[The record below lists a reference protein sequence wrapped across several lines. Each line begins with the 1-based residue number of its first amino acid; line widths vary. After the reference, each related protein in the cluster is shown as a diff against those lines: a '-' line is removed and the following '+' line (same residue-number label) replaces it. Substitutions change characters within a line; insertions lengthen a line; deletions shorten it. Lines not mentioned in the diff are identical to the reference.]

1 MSVLQRLEPPNL
13 DNLRFQ
19 RDLVDEA
26 RKRIIQYCPEWTDY
40 NLSDPG
46 ITLIELFAWMTEAI
60 IYRLNQVPQKNY
72 IEFLRMLDV
81 QLHPACAAQTELTF
95 YLSAPFPL
103 RPNEPELTPEAK
115 VEKGLRVSY
124 SVGGSSE
131 EIIFTTDEELRID
144 PPLLEQIR
152 TDVAFTQN
160 HYEPG
165 VARQFDAFHNV
176 PRLGDAFY
184 LGFAND
190 ISGNVLRLHFSCQRE
205 ASGIVRAMPPLRWSC
220 YMGKDANDAED
231 WQPITLG
238 TGDERDTT
246 GGFRNEEGHLTLY
259 LPLDMPDLPLRG
271 IGPETLTLPAR
282 TSSTPPPHQRE
293 GAYWLRCQYVQD
305 PDKPEVRYTE
315 TPVIR
320 RVRAEVLGSTVRATN
335 AVFVTDEEVGV
346 SSGDPGQ
353 TFKLKQERILDLIGD
368 EQVQVEERH
377 NGELTFKEWQRV
389 HTFCESERHD
399 RHYMLDTDRG
409 EIIFGPAI
417 RQVDGTVRQYGCVP
431 GVGRHVR

>member
-1 MSVLQRLEPPNL
+1 
-13 DNLRFQ
+13 
-19 RDLVDEA
+19 
-26 RKRIIQYCPEWTDY
+26 
-40 NLSDPG
+40 
-46 ITLIELFAWMTEAI
+46 
-60 IYRLNQVPQKNY
+60 
-72 IEFLRMLDV
+72 
-81 QLHPACAAQTELTF
+81 
-95 YLSAPFPL
+95 
-103 RPNEPELTPEAK
+103 
-115 VEKGLRVSY
+115 
-124 SVGGSSE
+124 
-131 EIIFTTDEELRID
+131 
-144 PPLLEQIR
+144 
-152 TDVAFTQN
+152 
-160 HYEPG
+160 
-165 VARQFDAFHNV
+165 
-176 PRLGDAFY
+176 
-184 LGFAND
+184 
-190 ISGNVLRLHFSCQRE
+190 
-205 ASGIVRAMPPLRWSC
+205 
-220 YMGKDANDAED
+220 
-231 WQPITLG
+231 PITLG

-431 GVGRHVR
+431 GVGRHVRITQYRYSGGAQGNVPKGKITTMHATQPYIDRAVNRHDVHNGRDQETLEEAIMRAQRAMRYQQRMVTGEDFEQLALTFVCDQNGKNFSVARTHCIAADADSPGRYLLLVVPRHTVAPPDQPRVALPQFTTPEQKAAYEEEQRQWAFDQLAVDNEFKARMRTYLDRHRLL